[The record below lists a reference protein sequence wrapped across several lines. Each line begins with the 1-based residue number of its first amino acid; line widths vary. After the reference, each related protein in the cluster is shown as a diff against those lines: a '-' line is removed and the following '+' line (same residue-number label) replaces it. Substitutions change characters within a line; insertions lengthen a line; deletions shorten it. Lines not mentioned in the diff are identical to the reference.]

1 MDTISGFIDSIIYVN
16 NDNGFTIAKFQEN
29 EKKDFTTITG
39 YMPSVQ
45 LGESLKL
52 TGEWKTHPKFGRQ
65 FNVTEFNVTT
75 PNSII
80 GIQKYLESGLIKG
93 IGPIYAEKIVQ
104 KFGVDTLEI
113 IDESPSRLLEVN
125 GIGKKRVKQIIDCWD
140 IQRVIRD
147 IIIFLRS
154 NNISSSF
161 AQRIYKIYGDHTIS
175 KIKENPFRLAK
186 DITGIGFKIADNLAN
201 SLGFEKTS
209 AIRIQSG
216 IEYVLY
222 ELTNQGH
229 TCYPKEEFVN
239 IAEKILEVDFSLI
252 EKEINSLILKSE
264 LIQDKKVHNGSL
276 CDFIWLLSFYNF
288 EKNIALELNR
298 LLSYP
303 KKTRDIKIDKAIDWT
318 EEKLNLELAENQKIA
333 VKKALLNKVHI
344 ITGGPGTGKSTIT
357 NVILKIYEQ
366 ITKNITL
373 CAPTGRAA
381 KRMSEITGK
390 KASTIHSLLEF
401 DFINGGFKRN
411 ENDPIKT
418 DLIIVDEASM
428 IDTVLMHHFLKAI
441 PSYTKVIF
449 VGDIDQLPSVGAGYI
464 LNDLINS
471 EKIPFS
477 KLTDIF
483 RQAKNSNIILNAHN
497 INKGEFLEIDLD
509 ENSDFKF
516 YPIEDPENIA
526 KKIIYL
532 VDKELKN
539 KHFDPFN
546 DVQVIAPMKKG
557 IIGIENLNTLMQ
569 NTLNPS
575 SKPLYRAGKRFH
587 ERDKVMQMRNN
598 YNKDVYNGDIGR
610 IIKINT
616 IDQEVVIKFDGKIV
630 TYDFSDLDEIALAYA
645 VSVHKYQGSECPCI
659 IIPIHTTHYKLL
671 YRNLLYT
678 AVTRGKRLVI
688 ILGTKKAISIA
699 INNTEVL
706 KRFTGLEDSI
716 RKINYRTHEISL
728 FDV

>member
-1 MDTISGFIDSIIYVN
+1 MDTISGFIDSIIFAN
-16 NDNGFTIAKFQEN
+16 QENGFTIAKFQQN
-29 EKKDFTTITG
+29 EKNNFTTVTG

-45 LGESLKL
+45 LGESLQLK
-52 TGEWKTHPKFGRQ
+52 GEWKQHPKYGKQ
-65 FNVTEFNVTT
+65 FNVLEFNVST
-75 PNSII
+75 PNSTI

-113 IDESPSRLLEVN
+113 IDETPSRLLEVE

-140 IQRVIRD
+140 VQKAIRD

-161 AQRIYKIYGDHTIS
+161 AQRIYKIYGDSTIK

-186 DITGIGFKIADNLAN
+186 DIHGIGFKIADNLAN

-209 AIRIQSG
+209 SIRIQSG
-216 IEYVLY
+216 IEYVLL

-229 TCYPKEEFVN
+229 TCFILEEFIK
-239 IAEKILEVDFSLI
+239 IAENILDVESNLI
-252 EKEINSLILKSE
+252 EKEINSLIIQSE
-264 LIQDKKVHNGSL
+264 IIKDKKIIDGSKI
-276 CDFIWLLSFYNF
+276 DFIWLKSFYNF
-288 EKNIALELNR
+288 EKNISLELNR

-303 KKTRDIKIDKAIDWT
+303 KKTRDINITKAIEWT
-318 EEKLNLELAENQKIA
+318 EEKLNIKLAQNQKIA
-333 VKKALLNKVHI
+333 VKDAIDNKVHI

-381 KRMSEITGK
+381 KRLSEITQK

-401 DFINGGFKRN
+401 DFINSGFKRN

-418 DLIIVDEASM
+418 DLIIIDEASM
-428 IDTVLMHHFLKAI
+428 IDTNLMFHLLKAL
-441 PSYTKVIF
+441 PSYSKIIF
-449 VGDIDQLPSVGAGYI
+449 VGDIDQLPSVGAGFV

-471 EKIPFS
+471 GKIAYT

-483 RQAKNSNIILNAHN
+483 RQAKNSNIILNAHK
-497 INKGEFLEIDLD
+497 INSGENLEIDFSD
-509 ENSDFKF
+509 DSDFKF
-516 YPIEDPENIA
+516 YPIEDPENIS
-526 KKIIYL
+526 KKIVYL
-532 VDKELKN
+532 VENELK
-539 KHFDPFN
+539 KYHYDPFN
-546 DVQVIAPMKKG
+546 DIQVISPMKKG
-557 IIGIENLNTLMQ
+557 IIGIENLNTLLQ
-569 NTLNPS
+569 NALNPS
-575 SKPLYRAGKRFH
+575 SKPLYRLGKRFH

-616 IDQEVVIKFDGKIV
+616 IDQEVLVKFDDKIK
-630 TYDFSDLDEIALAYA
+630 TYDFSDLDEINLAYA
-645 VSVHKYQGSECPCI
+645 VSVHKYQGSECPCVI
-659 IIPIHTTHYKLL
+659 VPMHTTHYKLL

-678 AVTRGKRLVI
+678 AITRGKKLVI

-699 INNTEVL
+699 INNTEVM
-706 KRFTGLEDSI
+706 KRFTGLEDMI
-716 RKINYRTHEISL
+716 RNVNDKSFEMSL